1 MHGYRRRI
9 KIIRPKLQLKLVF
22 SFMGMT
28 LLAMMLQFMIFLKT
42 ITNIASALPADHDVL
57 MESVPEIVVQSLLLS
72 FLVVV
77 PLVFLVGVLMTFRIA
92 GPIYRFES
100 WCKQLLRGEDPG
112 ACALRKGDELNEL
125 CALLNQ
131 VAQPLR
137 EQNRAKLGTPAVE
150 PAAPLASRGRAEE
163 EAVLTG
169 GGDQRAA

>member
-100 WCKQLLRGEDPG
+100 WCKQILRGEDPG
-112 ACALRKGDELNEL
+112 ACHLRKGDELNEL

-131 VAQPLR
+131 VGAPLR
-137 EQNRAKLGTPAVE
+137 EKNRAQLETQAIE
-150 PAAPLASRGRAEE
+150 PPAPLARGERKEPEPA
-163 EAVLTG
+163 LTSG
-169 GGDQRAA
+169 GGSRAA